1 MNATELHKKLASIKL
16 LILDVDGVL
25 TDGKITL
32 NAQGE
37 ELISFHVHDGFG
49 IKMLQKINLDIA
61 VISGR
66 DTKAVAHRLAY
77 LGIKHVFLGQKEKI
91 TAFESLLAKLTIS
104 ADEVAFIGDDLPDIP
119 LMQKVGVPICVK
131 NGTVIAKKTAHFCT
145 EKEGGHGAVREICD
159 LIIAA
164 KTT

>member
-1 MNATELHKKLASIKL
+1 MSTTELHKKLANIKL

-49 IKMLQKINLDIA
+49 IKALQKINIEIA

-66 DTKAVAHRLAY
+66 DTKAVAHRLAF
-77 LGIKHVFLGQKEKI
+77 LGIQHVFLGQKEKI
-91 TAFESLLAKLTIS
+91 TAFESLLAKLAIS

-119 LMQKVGVPICVK
+119 LMQKVGLPICVK
-131 NGTVIAKKTAHFCT
+131 NGTDIAKKTAHFCT

-159 LIIAA
+159 FIIAA

>member
-1 MNATELHKKLASIKL
+1 MITNELNNKLSKTKL

-49 IKMLQKINLDIA
+49 IKALQKINVDIA

-66 DTKAVAHRLAY
+66 DTKAVAHRLAF
-77 LGIKHVFLGQKEKI
+77 LGIEHVFLGQKEKI
-91 TAFESLLAKLTIS
+91 TVFESLLKKLSIS
-104 ADEVAFIGDDLPDIP
+104 AENIAFIGDDLPDVP
-119 LMQKVGVPICVK
+119 LMQKVGVSICVK
-131 NGTVIAKKTAHFCT
+131 NGTEIAKKTAHFCT
-145 EKEGGHGAVREICD
+145 QKKGGNGAVREICD
-159 LIIAA
+159 LIIMA
-164 KTT
+164 KTA